1 MGGRLVR
8 FYIHGVMGCFHLD
21 ESEDGDS
28 ILRPTV
34 QFLNPRK
41 NIAIALTDCHVDQV
55 VQGSIARSTLSLPD
69 LMRDLKF

>member
-21 ESEDGDS
+21 ESEDSDS

-55 VQGSIARSTLSLPD
+55 VQRFNREVYPLIAR
-69 LMRDLKF
+69 FNA